1 LNKLDKTT
9 NQLCPFLAAGVVI
22 STLYWSAASY
32 GAITVMQVCYSSEY
46 IYLFT
51 VLIDLK
57 CLLFKVMGEQE
68 AITMMEDTDPYMLL
82 LMLPSIPLS
91 LILGK
96 TINWEET
103 LLLLVQRFTSQLPL
117 LRTIMPSFL

>member
-1 LNKLDKTT
+1 
-9 NQLCPFLAAGVVI
+9 
-22 STLYWSAASY
+22 
-32 GAITVMQVCYSSEY
+32 
-46 IYLFT
+46 
-51 VLIDLK
+51 
-57 CLLFKVMGEQE
+57 MGEQE
-68 AITMMEDTDPYMLL
+68 AIIMMEDTDPYMLL

-103 LLLLVQRFTSQLPL
+103 LLILVQRFSSQLPM

>member
-1 LNKLDKTT
+1 
-9 NQLCPFLAAGVVI
+9 
-22 STLYWSAASY
+22 
-32 GAITVMQVCYSSEY
+32 
-46 IYLFT
+46 
-51 VLIDLK
+51 
-57 CLLFKVMGEQE
+57 MGEQE

-82 LMLPSIPLS
+82 LMLPAIPLS

-117 LRTIMPSFL
+117 LRIIMPSFL